1 VVQVNERP
9 VDSSVFMLLKAW
21 WICRGVPSGTSLK
34 RVLETLNVIS
44 AAVASF
50 IPFKNMLKGL
60 LKFTNQMMT
69 IWWYDTGTGDTGRDR
84 KKKEYLVTRSG
95 KNEKLLLYSTV
106 FLLVL
111 WIIKNVGY
119 NALNNNTP
127 FSPSWDHSIIWFL

>member
-60 LKFTNQMMT
+60 LKFTNQMM
-69 IWWYDTGTGDTGRDR
+69 DD
-84 KKKEYLVTRSG
+84 
-95 KNEKLLLYSTV
+95 
-106 FLLVL
+106 
-111 WIIKNVGY
+111 
-119 NALNNNTP
+119 P
-127 FSPSWDHSIIWFL
+127 